1 MARKAPLK
9 AEPRE
14 MLSRGSNRGP
24 LYFDANESLKNRL
37 QTMTREKSRRA
48 NPSAAILLTQ
58 CFLHSFCYT
67 KHLMLTAVNFK
78 QLFCVCFSNFVYSE
92 SFPAL
97 GVESGILGFYNL
109 EISCFSNS
117 HCDSDGKTKWKL
129 SV

>member
-1 MARKAPLK
+1 VKCTLLLAPKERRKGNVERVARKAPLK

-37 QTMTREKSRRA
+37 QTMTREKSQRA

-58 CFLHSFCYT
+58 CFLHSFWYT

-92 SFPAL
+92 SFPAWE
-97 GVESGILGFYNL
+97 GGG
-109 EISCFSNS
+109 
-117 HCDSDGKTKWKL
+117 GG
-129 SV
+129 